1 MDENQLEDD
10 AEQLAERQK
19 LYNLYFKNL
28 KEYSLAVESEIQ
40 EKLTDDLLSGLASS
54 LLNKSVFEICSALRE
69 VQHLEEKNLFS
80 SRVKMVNEQVVS
92 KQEVIS
98 KHREKIQ
105 SCLSEPDNLQVVQEQ
120 CEKEAKEFDLKCE
133 EELKKK
139 DMRIIMEL
147 DQKVMDQQVT
157 LEKLGIP
164 GFYVTNKEIEMKVQ
178 MCLLDFILKL
188 KSTQEND

>member
-1 MDENQLEDD
+1 MHTSFLN
-10 AEQLAERQK
+10 K
-19 LYNLYFKNL
+19 LN
-28 KEYSLAVESEIQ
+28 EYKMEVGSDIQ
-40 EKLTDDLLSGLASS
+40 QRLTDELLSGLASS
-54 LLNKSVFEICSALRE
+54 LLNDSVFEICRTLRE

-105 SCLSEPDNLQVVQEQ
+105 SCLSEPENLQAVQAQ

-133 EELKKK
+133 DELKKK

-164 GFYVTNKEIEMKVQ
+164 GFYVTNKEIEMQVQ
-178 MCLLDFILKL
+178 MCLLEFILKL
-188 KSTQEND
+188 QNSQEND